1 MKKKAF
7 LCVDD
12 EAVILQTLKFTL
24 KSAFGEKFIY
34 ETAANSTQAIE
45 IIEDLQKLDIGI
57 ILIIS
62 DWIMPDS
69 EKNGE
74 EFLKLVG
81 ERWPE
86 TKCIIVS
93 GLITEEEIN
102 KLKSEANVVDHF
114 LKPWSG
120 MELISVI
127 RKKILNNL

>member
-1 MKKKAF
+1 MKRKAF

-12 EAVILQTLKFTL
+12 EAVVLQTLKFTL

-34 ETAANSTQAIE
+34 ETATNSTEAIE
-45 IIEDLQKLDIGI
+45 IIEDLQRLEIDI

-62 DWIMPDS
+62 DWVMPSS
-69 EKNGE
+69 EKSGS
-74 EFLKLVG
+74 EFIDTVS

-93 GLITEEEIN
+93 GLIDQKSIDGLKN
-102 KLKSEANVVDHF
+102 KANVIDHF

-127 RKKILNNL
+127 RKKVLNNL